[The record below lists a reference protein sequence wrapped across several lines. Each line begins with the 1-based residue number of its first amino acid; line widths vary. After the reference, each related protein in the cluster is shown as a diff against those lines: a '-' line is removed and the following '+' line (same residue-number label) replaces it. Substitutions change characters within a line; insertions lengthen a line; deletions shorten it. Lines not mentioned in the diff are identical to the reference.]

1 MTRPPAGFPTRRLA
15 LTGLAASAALGAAGC
30 SSATEVTAS
39 EASAAGSSTTPTA
52 VSAAPLTP
60 TPTPSPTGPPSVATT
75 PGPDLT
81 HATTGRAEVALTFH
95 GAGDSAIADAVLGI
109 LAEHTAF
116 MTVFAIGQWVQ
127 ANPDLIRA
135 IAAAG
140 HEVGNHTWSHPDLPT
155 MEEAAVRDEIRRG
168 REALAAVLGEPGWW
182 FRPSAT
188 QTSTETIRAA
198 ARAEGYAVCVSYG
211 VDPEDFRDPGADLV
225 RSRTQAAIQPGAIV
239 SLHLGHPGTVEAL
252 PGILEDLAAVSLAPV
267 TLTALVRS

>member
-1 MTRPPAGFPTRRLA
+1 MTRPPAGFPSRRLA
-15 LTGLAASAALGAAGC
+15 LTGLAGSAALGAAGC
-30 SSATEVTAS
+30 TGAPETTAAGPS
-39 EASAAGSSTTPTA
+39 TTPAPVSASAAT
-52 VSAAPLTP
+52 LTP
-60 TPTPSPTGPPSVATT
+60 TPTPSPTGPPAVATT

-81 HATTGRAEVALTFH
+81 QATTGRAEVALTFH
-95 GAGDSAIADAVLGI
+95 GAGDPAIAESVLAI

-127 ANPDLIRA
+127 ANPELIRT

-140 HEVGNHTWSHPDLPT
+140 HELGNHTWSHPDLPT

-168 REALAAVLGEPGWW
+168 REALATVLGEPGWW

-188 QTSTETIRAA
+188 QTSTETIRTA

-211 VDPEDFRDPGADLV
+211 VDPEDFRDPGAALV
-225 RSRTQAAIQPGAIV
+225 RSRTQAAVQPGAIV
-239 SLHLGHPGTVEAL
+239 SLHLGHQGTVEAL
-252 PGILEDLAAVSLAPV
+252 PGILEDLATVALAPV